1 MHEVGLLRS
10 VSDAVEAAAQGSGA
24 SRVEAVGLRVGTLSG
39 AVPEAL
45 HGAWP
50 VATAGTLLEGARL
63 DLEMVQAAVW
73 CPRCETEQPVDEF
86 FALTCPV
93 CGTPT
98 ANLVRGREFAVTW
111 ADMAGIGH
119 DSDSGRRHD

>member
-10 VSDAVEAAAQGSGA
+10 VVDAVGAAVRRSGA
-24 SRVEAVGLRVGTLSG
+24 GRVEAVGLRVGTLSG

-50 VATAGTLLEGARL
+50 IATAATVLEGARL
-63 DLEMVQAAVW
+63 ELEIVQATVR
-73 CPRCETEQPVDEF
+73 CPRCRADQPIDEF

-98 ANLVRGREFAVTW
+98 ANLVSGREFEVAW
-111 ADMAGIGH
+111 ADMDLPAKNDHG
-119 DSDSGRRHD
+119 